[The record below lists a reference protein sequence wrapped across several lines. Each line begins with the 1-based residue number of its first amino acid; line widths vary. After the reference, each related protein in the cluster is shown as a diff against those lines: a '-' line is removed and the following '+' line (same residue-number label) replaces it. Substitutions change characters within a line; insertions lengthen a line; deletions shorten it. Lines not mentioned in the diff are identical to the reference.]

1 MFLKEK
7 NEIQSKF
14 HLNQNHGP
22 SNTDFRTKKEKFMH
36 LMQAAAQTQKQLD
49 GLNSRYQMGI
59 GMGKTYYEAQLNKVN
74 RKKD

>member
-49 GLNSRYQMGI
+49 GLNSRY
-59 GMGKTYYEAQLNKVN
+59 
-74 RKKD
+74 